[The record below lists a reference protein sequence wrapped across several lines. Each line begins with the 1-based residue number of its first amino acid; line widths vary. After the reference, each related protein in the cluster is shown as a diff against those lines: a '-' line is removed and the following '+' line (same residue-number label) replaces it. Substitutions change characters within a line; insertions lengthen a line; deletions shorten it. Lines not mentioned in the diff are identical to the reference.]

1 MCNLNW
7 LNICSSWYIWSL
19 NNLIRNRLVLN
30 NTSYKLLN
38 FLYRSHASGLFVMI
52 LSSQHCAELHRP
64 EVKHFVS
71 RPLGFHRHLRTDGR
85 GPAQCQVKLILNFCW
100 ERLSLSS
107 LLQLLKSLLLCSF
120 TVEITDTD
128 TELFQ
133 LGQFGHMRSFS
144 TEDTVEI
151 MIVFHPQ

>member
-1 MCNLNW
+1 METYGGLPTLNSPSKSCSNSVLSKH
-7 LNICSSWYIWSL
+7 LNSKIPDYTFQPKSS
-19 NNLIRNRLVLN
+19 
-30 NTSYKLLN
+30 KADLN
-38 FLYRSHASGLFVMI
+38 FL
-52 LSSQHCAELHRP
+52 
-64 EVKHFVS
+64 
-71 RPLGFHRHLRTDGR
+71 LRKAPSVFSTY
-85 GPAQCQVKLILNFCW
+85 
-100 ERLSLSS
+100 E
-107 LLQLLKSLLLCSF
+107 LLKSLLLCSF